1 MGKLCFLITGGS
13 GFIGT
18 NFCQL
23 LSRKYKI
30 INLDKLSYCSVP
42 EKYKKINKKNYKF
55 IKSDISNTKII
66 KKIFHKY
73 KIDFL
78 VNFASESH
86 VDRSIDNPK
95 KFIGDNINSTLSL
108 LDTLKNL
115 KDKNKLKNNFKF
127 IHISTDEVYGSS
139 FLPLNEKSKLKPNSP
154 YSSSKAS
161 IDNILRSF
169 GKTYNFPYVIC
180 RPCNNFGPYQF
191 LEKFVPTII
200 TKVSKN
206 KKIPLYGDGKNLR
219 EWIYVEDTCKAIFK
233 ICLKSKIY
241 ETYNI
246 GSSVRL
252 KNIDLCKIIY
262 NAKFKNLDNF
272 NSRIDKVYDRPGH
285 DRSYSINSNKINKGI
300 YKTKVNKR
308 YIIKKFEETIKWYY
322 ANSKWVNSCFLNFKG
337 KRLG

>member
-1 MGKLCFLITGGS
+1 MSKKFFLITGGS

-23 LSRKYKI
+23 LSQKYKV

-55 IKSDISNTKII
+55 IKSDISNTRII

-108 LDTLKNL
+108 LSTLKNL

-139 FLPLNEKSKLKPNSP
+139 FVPLNEKSKLRPNSP

-161 IDNILRSF
+161 IDNILRSY
-169 GKTYNFPYVIC
+169 GKTYNLPYIIC

-200 TKVSKN
+200 TKISKN
-206 KKIPLYGDGKNLR
+206 KKIPLYGDGNNFR
-219 EWIYVEDTCKAIFK
+219 EWINVEDTCKAILK

-241 ETYNI
+241 EIYNV

-262 NAKFKNLDNF
+262 KAKFKNLKNF
-272 NSRIDKVYDRPGH
+272 NTIIEKVYDRPGH
-285 DRSYSINSNKINKGI
+285 DRSYSINSNKLNKSI
-300 YKTKVNKR
+300 CKTKVNKK
-308 YIIKKFEETIKWYY
+308 YIIKKLEETVNWYF
-322 ANSKWVNSCFLNFKG
+322 ANNKWVNSCLLNFKG